1 LREKSRGREKAKS
14 ATAVRHRLASPR
26 TAGKKAV
33 AAASKPSEK
42 RARKVGVAASLTL
55 SCHRSPCAGVLVRL
69 GWSSGCAEVSH
80 SPGLQ
85 RGWQGTPKFL
95 VALPP
100 PPRLCALLGIELV
113 AAKSSVRTSL
123 SCPPWPCTRFVH
135 ARTGFNLLMRRVA
148 CSRVWRRRV
157 GRVPPPPRPRR
168 GQRRPCVVDVLVD
181 R

>member
-1 LREKSRGREKAKS
+1 MVGCSQSAHKSSAPRRNPRYLVRPAVERDCGVKLRVREEELRTDPTSCTGKGSR
-14 ATAVRHRLASPR
+14 
-26 TAGKKAV
+26 
-33 AAASKPSEK
+33 
-42 RARKVGVAASLTL
+42 
-55 SCHRSPCAGVLVRL
+55 VRL
-69 GWSSGCAEVSH
+69 GWSSGCAEVAH
-80 SPGLQ
+80 SPGFQ

-100 PPRLCALLGIELV
+100 PPRQCALLGIELV

-157 GRVPPPPRPRR
+157 GRVPPPSRPRR
-168 GQRRPCVVDVLVD
+168 GQQRPCVVDVLVD